1 MSYTVER
8 IDLQEALAD
17 LTAYQYALVYGM
29 SGIFF
34 GRTADC
40 GEPDWEECLEARF
53 FDENKELHLF
63 EEDGRLCAVKVT
75 GTMDEDCLVKKYV
88 LQERYFGRGSC
99 LCVCEHLCYDEDGQA
114 SVALTRLTGIA
125 QEVE

>member
-8 IDLQEALAD
+8 IDLQEVLAD